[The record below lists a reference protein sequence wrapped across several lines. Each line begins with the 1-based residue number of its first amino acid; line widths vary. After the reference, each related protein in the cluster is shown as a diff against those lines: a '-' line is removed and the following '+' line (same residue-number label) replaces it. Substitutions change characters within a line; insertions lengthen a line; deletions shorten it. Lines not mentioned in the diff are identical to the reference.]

1 MNIQGLHKNKQKPR
15 EKEKIQ
21 PENPGSVR
29 PLHRDYSV
37 YEFSPGE
44 RLKFL
49 LPCGLGLMVA
59 AYLFYHSFFLSL
71 LVSFLALPGLNPYR
85 SYLAE
90 KRRREMKEQ
99 FRDVL
104 YSISASF
111 SAGRQMPEALYEAG
125 QNMKLI
131 YGEDSLI
138 ASELSHMVKRL
149 SEYRES
155 EDEILR
161 DFASRTGIED
171 ISDFVDIY
179 LTCRETGGDLI
190 RVLAKASE
198 IIMDKIAIEKEIRV
212 ITAQKRFEAKILTAI
227 PFIIVL
233 FLQLAS
239 PDYLSA
245 MYEEIEGRILM
256 TAALCGIGFAYL
268 WSMKLTEIKV

>member
-1 MNIQGLHKNKQKPR
+1 MNIQSPRRNKQKLR
-15 EKEKIQ
+15 KKEKLR

-29 PLHRDYSV
+29 PLPRDYSV
-37 YEFSPGE
+37 YELSPGE

-49 LPCGLGLMVA
+49 LLCGLGLIIA
-59 AYLFYHSFFLSL
+59 AYLFYHSFVLSL

-85 SYLAE
+85 SHLAG

-104 YSISASF
+104 YSISVSF
-111 SAGRQMPEALYEAG
+111 SAGRQMPEALHEAG

-155 EDEILR
+155 EDEILM

-227 PFIIVL
+227 PFIIIL
-233 FLQLAS
+233 FLQLTS

-245 MYEEIEGRILM
+245 MYEGIEGRILM
-256 TAALCGIGFAYL
+256 TAALCGIGFAYF
-268 WSMKLTEIKV
+268 WSIKLTEIEV